1 MKSETIK
8 FEAPTNFE
16 FCIRIRVIQ
25 SNTCIGYAT
34 LIRKNNL
41 ATLADIF
48 IHHHLMLKTHQNFRN
63 QGIGTQLLNYVLHY
77 CQAQG
82 ITRIEGVAKG
92 DLEKLIP
99 WYKKHGFTISTDN
112 RIYREINI

>member
-1 MKSETIK
+1 
-8 FEAPTNFE
+8 
-16 FCIRIRVIQ
+16 
-25 SNTCIGYAT
+25 
-34 LIRKNNL
+34 
-41 ATLADIF
+41 
-48 IHHHLMLKTHQNFRN
+48 MLKTHQNFRN

-99 WYKKHGFTISTDN
+99 WYKSMGLQLVPIIEFTVK
-112 RIYREINI
+112 